1 MGIGAVSAYRPY
13 IYNTNTLSA
22 DSLNPI
28 GRIEDEDLTK
38 NRIDTEDLQKA
49 SVETLNPLSRGE
61 SKDYQGMLDSQM
73 AAGVQRAYDLFGDQ
87 SVFA

>member
-38 NRIDTEDLQKA
+38 NRIDTEGLQKA
-49 SVETLNPLSRGE
+49 SVETLNPLNRGE
-61 SKDYQGMLDSQM
+61 SKDYAGMLDSQM
-73 AAGVQRAYDLFGDQ
+73 AAGMQRAYDLFGDQ